1 MGTTISLESLYG
13 DKYFNSRND
22 TTKLAAQ
29 AFAKHKLMPIFFES
43 CEDSSVYAAEAAT
56 QYQEGCSY
64 ARLSTLAIESY
75 NRDIYLYKKVN
86 NKAKSL
92 GIESAVLSME
102 DLEGFKGTMRKVAI
116 TVRAALQRFL
126 SAVANLIKTIA
137 TWVGGQLAKLQ
148 TKTGK
153 IYQEN
158 KNGEQSA
165 DLGDA
170 TINVPIGNKNNNWAH
185 DTEKIPFIG
194 KVVDKMIAMG
204 ENAQRDKSQIGKK
217 QLDLAGRATTKN
229 FNLAGGNF
237 SSIDVLKYIPSMLE
251 QGKTPSPKSVANLI
265 YYGTAQL
272 TIRAVAMKDIPKD
285 WIIKEL
291 SADSLKAAQS
301 ALNTGRKESAKLNK
315 DINWTKTMEE
325 GGIRDK
331 AEDKGVQ
338 RANTKTLIFVRNI
351 HQFNVGILLHSY
363 SIFLKNRSIAYKVAK
378 TAISRTKSGIGNKNK
393 KSLGEVK
400 YDTKTG
406 RPLK

>member
-1 MGTTISLESLYG
+1 MGTTIGLESLYG
-13 DKYFNSRND
+13 DKYFTPRND

-43 CEDSSVYAAEAAT
+43 CEDSSVYAAEAAN

-75 NRDIYLYKKVN
+75 NRDVYLFKKVN

-165 DLGDA
+165 DLKDA
-170 TINVPIGNKNNNWAH
+170 KINVTIGKTGNKFAH
-185 DTEKIPFIG
+185 DTEKIPFVG
-194 KVVDKMIAMG
+194 KVVDKLIVMG
-204 ENAQRDKSQIGKK
+204 ENAQRTEVSRSTDANIKQASARQHFGDKMTDSTSTIGWGNDKVVSYLTSQ
-217 QLDLAGRATTKN
+217 LN
-229 FNLAGGNF
+229 
-237 SSIDVLKYIPSMLE
+237 
-251 QGKTPSPKSVANLI
+251 QGKSPSPKAVANLI
-265 YYGTAQL
+265 YYGTAQP
-272 TIRAVAMKDIPKD
+272 TVRSVAMKDISKEF
-285 WIIKEL
+285 IIKEL
-291 SADSLKAAQS
+291 SAESLKAAQS

-325 GGIRDK
+325 GGIRNKVDNK
-331 AEDKGVQ
+331 DSQ
-338 RANTKTLIFVRNI
+338 RANTKTLIFVRNM

-378 TAISRTKSGIGNKNK
+378 TAISRAKPIGNPK
-393 KSLGEVK
+393 KK
-400 YDTKTG
+400 AI
-406 RPLK
+406 